1 MKNFFLYSLIVFTA
15 LFLTRCAS
23 VQPPPGG
30 PKDEKE
36 PELISTI
43 PVSGSKNYKGRT
55 VQFIFDEAVEL
66 DNIYKQLLITP
77 QTENLKYESRVKKN
91 RVIIDFEEAFDDN
104 TTYTINL
111 RDAVVDITEKNIA
124 KNVKVA
130 FSTGNFID
138 SLSIEGTVADLF
150 TGIPPENAN
159 VMLLRPEDTLS
170 VQDPYYLSK
179 IEKDGTYIIENIKE
193 GEYQIFALA
202 EEDNNY
208 KYTKD
213 EEEKIGF
220 ITDNIHLDTAITN
233 LDFKVASYDNKA
245 LTFTRAVSRNQYVEL
260 TFSKPLKDIQLTFE
274 DSLMQDS
281 IIYGIENELV
291 RLYNVNN
298 LTEKE
303 EEPNTKK
310 EKNTVQ
316 VKKKK
321 KKKKKDKN
329 QTEVIAEEE
338 IEVQDS
344 IIAYIT
350 ATDLLDN
357 QIIDTAK
364 FIFSTE
370 RFTQPKDLTLTV
382 EPQKGTKKITE
393 EVFDIELT
401 FNKPITQFNQEGI
414 HLLNKRD
421 TLLTK
426 INRQYD
432 LVKSDTLRIPA
443 ELSYLKTNN
452 LKPSDFKEWED
463 TLKLVVD
470 KKYIIDNQ
478 ALNDDFNLLLP
489 HQNSNYARKAKKIE
503 NKSKDYYLFSIQTFD
518 TTSVTLDTLSQQT
531 VAIDTVPF
539 TGNIISNSL
548 NTLYTIPDYTFTET
562 ENIYIDS
569 TAFISI
575 EDDSVTN
582 TTIAFQAKVIEDYG
596 SLGGNIQIDTIPF
609 FVQVLSDKYEM
620 EQELYNKKSFRFDY
634 VEPGTKYIRILIDNN
649 KDGTWDKGSF
659 LERIPPEE
667 VYFRKAGGLDLRP
680 NWEILDIRLTN
691 DELSTYQQNKPD
703 N

>member
-1 MKNFFLYSLIVFTA
+1 
-15 LFLTRCAS
+15 
-23 VQPPPGG
+23 
-30 PKDEKE
+30 
-36 PELISTI
+36 
-43 PVSGSKNYKGRT
+43 
-55 VQFIFDEAVEL
+55 
-66 DNIYKQLLITP
+66 
-77 QTENLKYESRVKKN
+77 
-91 RVIIDFEEAFDDN
+91 
-104 TTYTINL
+104 
-111 RDAVVDITEKNIA
+111 
-124 KNVKVA
+124 
-130 FSTGNFID
+130 
-138 SLSIEGTVADLF
+138 
-150 TGIPPENAN
+150 
-159 VMLLRPEDTLS
+159 
-170 VQDPYYLSK
+170 
-179 IEKDGTYIIENIKE
+179 
-193 GEYQIFALA
+193 
-202 EEDNNY
+202 
-208 KYTKD
+208 
-213 EEEKIGF
+213 
-220 ITDNIHLDTAITN
+220 
-233 LDFKVASYDNKA
+233 
-245 LTFTRAVSRNQYVEL
+245 
-260 TFSKPLKDIQLTFE
+260 PLKDIQLTFE

-620 EQELYNKKSFRFDY
+620 EQELYNKKSF
-634 VEPGTKYIRILIDNN
+634 
-649 KDGTWDKGSF
+649 
-659 LERIPPEE
+659 
-667 VYFRKAGGLDLRP
+667 
-680 NWEILDIRLTN
+680 
-691 DELSTYQQNKPD
+691 
-703 N
+703 